1 MCVKEYVVKRRPVWG
16 RSKIY
21 REKFGVCCKGRSKRL
36 AGPRDGKRSERL
48 REGATFPRVSYEGD
62 AVSIS
67 FLKRYNSKNAPSKKA
82 GGGGGG
88 NKQSSKYQELSAR
101 SGYQEESPSELR
113 GYSCSCRSHGFL
125 KRERRERD
133 EIRKAEILRNSAE
146 GTSEKSSLRGPGFP
160 EA

>member
-1 MCVKEYVVKRRPVWG
+1 M
-16 RSKIY
+16 
-21 REKFGVCCKGRSKRL
+21 
-36 AGPRDGKRSERL
+36 
-48 REGATFPRVSYEGD
+48 
-62 AVSIS
+62 SIS
-67 FLKRYNSKNAPSKKA
+67 FLKRYNSKERTVEEGRRQ
-82 GGGGGG
+82 GGGAG